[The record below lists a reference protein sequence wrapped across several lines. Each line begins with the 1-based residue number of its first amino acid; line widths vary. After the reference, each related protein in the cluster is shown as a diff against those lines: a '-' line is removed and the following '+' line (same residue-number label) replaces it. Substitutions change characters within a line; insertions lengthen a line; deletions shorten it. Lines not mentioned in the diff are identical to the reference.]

1 MKNGLIDRFK
11 NTITVKIKGK
21 NIERFMK
28 RLVKL
33 NTDLLRINYIKYNE
47 IIIRIKKEDLE
58 RLEEAKTIYEVEVLD
73 VHGMDKIK
81 MLLLKNKYVIISII
95 ISIIILIYLCN
106 TIFSVE
112 VVHNNPE
119 IREIILEELK
129 LNGIENY
136 KLKKSYDE
144 LQKIKKS
151 IIEKYKDQI
160 EWLEIESVG
169 TKYIVRVEERI
180 LNKEDSNYLKR
191 DIIAKKDALI
201 LNVDAKKG
209 EIVVSEKTYVKKGQT
224 IITGDIKLYE
234 ESKNQIMAE
243 GEVYGEVWYKATVEY
258 PLRYKEET
266 LTGKRK
272 KVLVFKFL
280 NYEIEFFNFHKFK
293 FKRVEEEHGIKHL
306 FLPISLTFQDQKEL
320 TVIDEDLTPEEAT
333 EKAIEKAKNKIEN
346 KLSEKEYIIDTKKL
360 KVEQNNSKI
369 IVEVFFSVCENIT
382 DYKEIVENIEME
394 EIKEE

>member
-1 MKNGLIDRFK
+1 M
-11 NTITVKIKGK
+11 
-21 NIERFMK
+21 ERFLK

-33 NTDLLRINYIKYNE
+33 NIDLLKIKYIKYNE
-47 IIIRIKKEDLE
+47 IIIRIKKEDWTK
-58 RLEEAKTIYEVEVLD
+58 LEEAKTIYEVEVLD

-81 MLLLKNKYVIISII
+81 LLVLKNKYVIFSLLL
-95 ISIIILIYLCN
+95 SIIILIYLCN

-112 VVHNNPE
+112 VVHNDPE
-119 IREIILEELK
+119 IREIILDELK
-129 LNGIENY
+129 KNGIENY

-144 LQKIKKS
+144 IQIIKKR
-151 IIEKYKDQI
+151 IIQKYKDKI

-180 LNKEDSNYLKR
+180 LNKEETDYIKR
-191 DIIAKKDALI
+191 DIVAKKDALI
-201 LNVDAKKG
+201 LKIDAKKG
-209 EIVVSEKTYVKKGQT
+209 EIIIPEKTYVKKGDT

-234 ESKNQIMAE
+234 ESKKQIMAE
-243 GEVYGEVWYKATVEY
+243 GEVYGEVWYKVTVEY
-258 PLRYKEET
+258 PLKYKEET

-280 NYEIEFFNFHKFK
+280 NYEMEFFSFHKFQ
-293 FKRVEEEHGIKHL
+293 FKKVEEEHGIRHL
-306 FLPISLTFQDQKEL
+306 FLPISLIFQDQKEL
-320 TVIDEDLTPEEAT
+320 NIINEDLTPEEAI
-333 EKAIEKAKNKIEN
+333 EKAIQKAKKEMKN
-346 KLSEKEYIIDTKKL
+346 KLNEKEYIIDTKKL

-382 DYKEIVENIEME
+382 DYKEIIETE